1 MISGHASD
9 LATMIGESERQRAEV
24 AQILASLSTGQA
36 HWRPSE
42 QKWSVLGHVAHMC
55 LVNESY
61 TQAIDACIAKARER
75 GRLSKGPY
83 KHGWFGRWF
92 TRSME
97 PPPKRRWVTGKAM
110 VPDPRTGRLRGRFP
124 LRVCSRRIGSAD
136 GGCAWS
142 RPGKST
148 LLFTV
153 CEGPSPVAR
162 HGFFGVARAQPPPHL
177 ADPRSAGGRPLS
189 GGGGGCVTG

>member
-1 MISGHASD
+1 
-9 LATMIGESERQRAEV
+9 MIGESERQRAEV

-36 HWRPSE
+36 YWRPSE

-61 TQAIDACIAKARER
+61 TQEIDACIAKARER

-110 VPDPRTGRLRGRFP
+110 VPDPGLDGSEVGSRFEYVQGELDRLMGDARGVDLGRARFSSPFVRVLRLSLGTGFSVL
-124 LRVCSRRIGSAD
+124 LAHNRRHIWLIREVMAGD
-136 GGCAWS
+136 
-142 RPGKST
+142 
-148 LLFTV
+148 LF
-153 CEGPSPVAR
+153 PVAEE
-162 HGFFGVARAQPPPHL
+162 GA
-177 ADPRSAGGRPLS
+177 
-189 GGGGGCVTG
+189 